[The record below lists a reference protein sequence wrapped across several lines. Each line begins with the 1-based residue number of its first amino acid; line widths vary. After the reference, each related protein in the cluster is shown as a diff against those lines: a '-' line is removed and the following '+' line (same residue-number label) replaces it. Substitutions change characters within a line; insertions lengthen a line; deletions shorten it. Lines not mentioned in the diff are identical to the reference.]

1 MEAVTGSALVSGGV
15 ALANGIS
22 QVASNT
28 MSQKKWRERQKYLE
42 DQQIRAEKRQYDYN
56 IDLQNYAYNK
66 NLEQWHLENAYNS
79 PAAQVARYKSAGLNP
94 NLIYGDGGAMAAAN
108 SPTMQIEG
116 SNAAA
121 PAAAPYSEMP
131 AIGGNFAEVAGLGI
145 QQMLASAQ
153 ARKLDADTLNS
164 LKDLD
169 FKDASFDLR
178 LDEIAEGIANT
189 VADTDLKGNQSEN
202 VAVDTEGKRI
212 ANEIAEATKQTQ
224 IDDAAQTLENKKREG
239 WNLEKMGRNIDA
251 ATHKINMETSLL
263 RVQRRIAELDE
274 KIRKVDADNA
284 DVLMDLRKQR
294 ESLAI
299 EMANKQSRI
308 LSKELQY
315 YDRRALAQLALSAAE
330 QFNRTAFGKL
340 ANSETLTQDF
350 KNKMNEI
357 LLDPTKSTDARTY
370 FSALLL
376 KNMNETNAL
385 DLLEFVRDTFKD
397 ELFGDNLSSSSSGEK
412 KKMSNEE
419 ILKIP
424 IEPNSKEQAAMYKW
438 LSEHPNATE
447 AERVEFKKQLLG
459 ID

>member
-1 MEAVTGSALVSGGV
+1 MEPVTGSALVAGGV
-15 ALANGIS
+15 SLANGIS
-22 QVASNT
+22 QIASNS
-28 MSQKKWRERQKYLE
+28 MSQKKWRERQQYLE
-42 DQQIRAEKRQYDYN
+42 EQQKRAEKRQYDYN

-79 PAAQVARYKSAGLNP
+79 PIAQVARFKSAGLNP

-108 SPTMQIEG
+108 SPAMQIEG

-121 PAAAPYSEMP
+121 PAAAPYSEIP

-189 VADTDLKGNQSEN
+189 VADTDLKGSQSEN
-202 VAVDTEGKRI
+202 VAVDTEGKKI
-212 ANEIAEATKQTQ
+212 ANEIADATKQTQ
-224 IDDAAQTLENKKREG
+224 IDDAAQTLENKRREG
-239 WNLEKMGRNIDA
+239 WNLEKMGQQIDA
-251 ATHKINMETSLL
+251 AINKMNMETALL
-263 RVQRRIAELDE
+263 GVQKRIAELDE
-274 KIRKVDADNA
+274 KIKKVEADNA
-284 DVLMDLRKQR
+284 DQLMELRKQR
-294 ESLAI
+294 EAIAI
-299 EMANKQSRI
+299 EIANKQSRI
-308 LSKELQY
+308 MQKELQY

-340 ANSETLTQDF
+340 ASSETVTQDF

-357 LLDPTKSTDARTY
+357 LLDPTKATDARTY

-376 KNMNETNAL
+376 KNMSETNAL
-385 DLLEFVRDTFKD
+385 DVLEFVRDSF
-397 ELFGDNLSSSSSGEK
+397 DNDDKPTEK
-412 KKMSNEE
+412 PTATDKKSMTNEE
-419 ILKIP
+419 ILKI
-424 IEPNSKEQAAMYKW
+424 SLDAEQSRQMYSW
-438 LSEHPNATE
+438 MSQHPNATE
-447 AERVEFKKQLLG
+447 AERVEFKKKLLG